1 VIVSNTKLAPFKDP
15 TGVDRQ
21 RWNELRHVYKDNVQ
35 GVVEWCEAVI
45 EARDTGIWMIG
56 YETWGEFCNAEL
68 SMARASV
75 RALLSG
81 NLGDSTNA
89 PPPKLTMDD
98 EDDRREI
105 MASVAK
111 SMTSSLKRLAKLL
124 RDWPQNDVPK
134 KKTIAEIALWM
145 ADNGVLMELRG
156 IDDK

>member
-1 VIVSNTKLAPFKDP
+1 MAQLMAYDDP
-15 TGVDRQ
+15 SAADKA
-21 RWNELRHVYKDNVQ
+21 RWRELRSIYTSNVQ

-45 EARDTGIWMIG
+45 EARETRIWMIG
-56 YETWGEFCNAEL
+56 YETWGEFCNEEL

-81 NLGDSTNA
+81 NLGDSANA

-98 EDDRREI
+98 EDDRQLI

-124 RDWPQNDVPK
+124 RDWPQDDVPK
-134 KKTIAEIALWM
+134 KKTIAQIALWM
-145 ADNGVLMELRG
+145 ADNGVIMEMRG

>member
-1 VIVSNTKLAPFKDP
+1 MSQLTTYDDP
-15 TGVDRQ
+15 STADKA
-21 RWNELRHVYKDNVQ
+21 RWRELRSIYTNNVQ

-45 EARDTGIWMIG
+45 EARETRIWMIG
-56 YETWGEFCNAEL
+56 YATWSEFCNEEL

-81 NLGDSTNA
+81 NLGDSANA
-89 PPPKLTMDD
+89 PSPKLTMDD
-98 EDDRREI
+98 EDDRQLI

-134 KKTIAEIALWM
+134 KKTIAQIALWM
-145 ADNGVLMELRG
+145 ADNGVHMELRG

>member
-1 VIVSNTKLAPFKDP
+1 MPQLTVYEKP
-15 TGVDRQ
+15 TQADKA
-21 RWNELRHVYKDNVQ
+21 RWLQLRSIYEKNVQ

-56 YETWGEFCNAEL
+56 YGTWAEFCNEEL

-81 NLGDSTNA
+81 NLGDTANA
-89 PPPKLTMDD
+89 PQPKLTMDD
-98 EDDRREI
+98 EEDRQLI